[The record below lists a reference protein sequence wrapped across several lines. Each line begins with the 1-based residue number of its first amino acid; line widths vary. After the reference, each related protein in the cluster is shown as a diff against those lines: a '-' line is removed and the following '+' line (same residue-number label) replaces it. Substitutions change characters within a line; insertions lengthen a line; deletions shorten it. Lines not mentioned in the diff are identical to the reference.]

1 MVVITCQKNG
11 ILPWAITTNRCGKG
25 RSKEEVRR
33 QKVDGNDRT
42 TGLQDYRTADDG
54 TSCATARS
62 GEKWDPDGRRI
73 ARRGGHK
80 VRYYFRLSGCKINAD
95 ESAISN
101 CAS

>member
-1 MVVITCQKNG
+1 VVVITCQKNC
-11 ILPWAITTNRCGKG
+11 ILPRAITTNRCGKA
-25 RSKEEVRR
+25 RSKEEIRR
-33 QKVDGNDRT
+33 QKLDGNDWT
-42 TGLQDYRTADDG
+42 TGLRTTDDG

-80 VRYYFRLSGCKINAD
+80 VRYYFRLSGCKMNAD